1 VPEKAAT
8 FAMLPEV
15 QKRVR
20 EISLDKSATLLSALE
35 LMDRTS
41 ARLLL
46 VMNGDAFLSLLSIGD
61 IQRAIVRQI
70 PLNSPVDGILRQNIR
85 VARDHEPAEVVRQRM
100 LEHRTECMPVLD
112 GQGRLVNVFFWDALI
127 HGLPRGK
134 LSTPVVIM
142 AGGEGARMRPLT
154 NIIPKPL
161 IPVGD
166 KPLLEEITDRFHS
179 CGVQDFYISLN
190 YKADM
195 VERYFAEHPKP
206 YQLHYFR
213 EDRPLGT
220 AGSLRLLRGLLTETF
235 FVSNCDILVEH
246 DFAEIHRAHVENR
259 HELTAVAA
267 LKVQSV
273 PYGIFHCD
281 EQGLLRE
288 IHEKPTLP
296 FLVNVG
302 LYILEPHLLDE
313 IPEDRPYHVTHLMEA
328 VRQRGGRVGVFPIH
342 EGDWV
347 DIGEWSEYFGA
358 IARHRSR
365 RSQER
370 NPGTAYPHP

>member
-1 VPEKAAT
+1 
-8 FAMLPEV
+8 MLPEV

-20 EISLDKSATLLSALE
+20 EISLDRSATILNALE
-35 LMDRTS
+35 LMDRTG

-46 VMNGDAFLSLLSIGD
+46 VMNGDSFLSLLSIGD

-70 PLNSPVDGILRQNIR
+70 PLNTPVDGILRRDIR
-85 VARDHEPAEVVRQRM
+85 VARAHEPVEVIRQRM

-112 GQGRLVNVFFWDALI
+112 GEGHLVNVFFWDGLI
-127 HGLPRGK
+127 RGLPRAILK
-134 LSTPVVIM
+134 TPVVIM
-142 AGGEGARMRPLT
+142 AGGEGARLRPLT

-166 KPLLEEITDRFHS
+166 KPILEEIMDRFHA
-179 CGVQDFYISLN
+179 CGVRDFHISLN
-190 YKADM
+190 YKGDM

-206 YQLHYFR
+206 YPMHYFR

-220 AGSLRLLRGLLTETF
+220 AGSLRLLRGRLQETF

-246 DFAEIHRAHVENR
+246 DYAEIHRAHVENR

-273 PYGIFHCD
+273 PYGIFQCD
-281 EQGLLRE
+281 EHGLLSE
-288 IHEKPTLP
+288 IREKPSLA
-296 FLVNVG
+296 LLINVG

-313 IPEDRPYHVTHLMEA
+313 IPEDRPHHVTHLMEA
-328 VRQRGGRVGVFPIH
+328 VRRRGGRVGVFPIH

-358 IARHRSR
+358 ITRRRQR
-365 RSQER
+365 RSPER
-370 NPGTAYPHP
+370 NADAAAPLP

>member
-1 VPEKAAT
+1 MRPD
-8 FAMLPEV
+8 L

-20 EISLDKSATLLSALE
+20 EISLDKSASLLSALE

-46 VMNGDAFLSLLSIGD
+46 VMNGDSFLSLLSIGD

-70 PLNSPVDGILRQNIR
+70 PLNTPVEGILRKDILI
-85 VARDHEPAEVVRQRM
+85 ARAHEPAEVIRQRM
-100 LEHRTECMPVLD
+100 LEHRAECMPVLD
-112 GQGRLVNVFFWDALI
+112 EQGHLVNVFFWDGLI
-127 HGLPRGK
+127 RGLPRGT
-134 LSTPVVIM
+134 LTTPVVIM
-142 AGGEGARMRPLT
+142 AGGEGARLRPLT

-166 KPLLEEITDRFHS
+166 KPILEEIMDRFHAR
-179 CGVQDFYISLN
+179 GVQDFHISLN
-190 YKADM
+190 YKGDM
-195 VERYFAEHPKP
+195 VERYFTEHPKP
-206 YQLHYFR
+206 YPLHYYR

-246 DFAEIHRAHVENR
+246 DYAEIHRAHVENR

-288 IHEKPTLP
+288 IREKPSLA
-296 FLVNVG
+296 FLINVG

-313 IPEDRPYHVTHLMEA
+313 IPENRPFHVTHLMEA
-328 VRQRGGRVGVFPIH
+328 VRQRGGRVGVYPIH

-358 IARHRSR
+358 ITRHRNR
-365 RSQER
+365 IPPER
-370 NPGTAYPHP
+370 NTGAAGSLP